1 LKDSFLN
8 FEYNCEKISLEAITV
23 QKKKGGQGLIE
34 TQYRSFQNCEN
45 YIYAR
50 SFMLK
55 FQIWLVFF
63 SMRLFFSFV

>member
-34 TQYRSFQNCEN
+34 TQYRSLNQ
-45 YIYAR
+45 
-50 SFMLK
+50 K
-55 FQIWLVFF
+55 FIFESKVNFDSKVNF
-63 SMRLFFSFV
+63 ESIVNFESKVNF

>member
-34 TQYRSFQNCEN
+34 TQYRSFKALGPSVRPVQ
-45 YIYAR
+45 
-50 SFMLK
+50 K
-55 FQIWLVFF
+55 
-63 SMRLFFSFV
+63 

>member
-34 TQYRSFQNCEN
+34 TQYRSLQT
-45 YIYAR
+45 
-50 SFMLK
+50 L
-55 FQIWLVFF
+55 QILITKTK
-63 SMRLFFSFV
+63 

>member
-34 TQYRSFQNCEN
+34 TQYRSFKNRPN
-45 YIYAR
+45 MT
-50 SFMLK
+50 FFGLK
-55 FQIWLVFF
+55 
-63 SMRLFFSFV
+63 

>member
-34 TQYRSFQNCEN
+34 TQYRSF
-45 YIYAR
+45 IK
-50 SFMLK
+50 LK
-55 FQIWLVFF
+55 KYTKVILN
-63 SMRLFFSFV
+63 

>member
-34 TQYRSFQNCEN
+34 TQYRSFRRKRLIREKS
-45 YIYAR
+45 A
-50 SFMLK
+50 
-55 FQIWLVFF
+55 FF
-63 SMRLFFSFV
+63 

>member
-34 TQYRSFQNCEN
+34 TQYRSF
-45 YIYAR
+45 
-50 SFMLK
+50 S
-55 FQIWLVFF
+55 
-63 SMRLFFSFV
+63 